1 MGWWDEL
8 EASLSAKLD
17 EFLQAHPDLAA
28 AMEEDTLAE
37 QENQTR
43 RLLRELRGQTQT
55 LEKKIRETGEQIRL
69 WHERLQLAQRSG
81 RQDLVAAAQVRK
93 DVLMAQGRQYW
104 AELTVTQKR
113 MQQLETLLTQIQ
125 SKQAQVKQ
133 KPASSTSVRTTSDA
147 VDQKFKEME
156 LELEFEKLKREMGR
170 Q

>member
-133 KPASSTSVRTTSDA
+133 KPASTSVRNTSDA
-147 VDQKFKEME
+147 VDKKFKEME

>member
-17 EFLQAHPDLAA
+17 EFLQAHPDIAA
-28 AMEEDTLAE
+28 AMEADTLAE
-37 QENQTR
+37 QESQTR

-93 DVLMAQGRQYW
+93 DVLMTQGKQYW
-104 AELTVTQKR
+104 AELTITKKR
-113 MQQLETLLTQIQ
+113 IQQLETLLTQIQ
-125 SKQAQVKQ
+125 SQRAQAKQ
-133 KPASSTSVRTTSDA
+133 KPASTSVRNTSAA

-156 LELEFEKLKREMGR
+156 LELEFEKLKREMER